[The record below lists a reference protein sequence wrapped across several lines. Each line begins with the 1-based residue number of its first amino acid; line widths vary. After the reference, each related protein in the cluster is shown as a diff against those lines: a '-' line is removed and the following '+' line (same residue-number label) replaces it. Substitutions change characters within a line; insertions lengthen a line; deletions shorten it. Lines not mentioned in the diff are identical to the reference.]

1 MAIDWNSKTPWNQYS
16 TISTITLPTGTTYYF
31 KDAEAREQI
40 EELASYSDFL
50 GVTGTTLKDGDDTNP
65 IMIGGEEVTAE
76 SGNIVLYNSKEFIW
90 NGTAWAEFGDL
101 SALAEQLGDLA
112 YADEVRGDY
121 LPEGRISGEF
131 IGKESNVELFVN
143 MIELC
148 NSLNQ
153 KTRFNGQESNISASG
168 TVASQDII
176 ISGGEGTTTYTPAGT
191 IVNKGFTGT
200 QSTISLNYT
209 PEGTVTASFEGS
221 QGTVTTSGVPA
232 GVVTIGE
239 IVASLTGNYTPQ
251 GTINGVVTA
260 VTTTSVTVNSV
271 TDRGTLPSLTGDY
284 TSLLKV
290 NVSNEDLTFTAIS
303 NWFSAGALP
312 TISSVAFNAVSS
324 VTTSD
329 VALSGTTVLISAG
342 FSGTDTTFSG
352 TFTPAG
358 NVVNGNFAGTPATI
372 STSYTPSGTI
382 SADFSGTGTRLTG
395 TFASANVSVSG
406 TFTPHGTIYLSAEE
420 ASPITANGTF
430 TPAGSISATFSG
442 TLSTITVSANM

>member
-31 KDAEAREQI
+31 KDAEAREKI

-50 GVTGTTLKDGDDTNP
+50 GVTGTALTDGSDINP
-65 IMIGGEEVTAE
+65 VMIGGEEVTAE

-112 YADEVRGDY
+112 YADTASTSYTPSGTVSGN
-121 LPEGRISGEF
+121 LVGTEGNVNVSG
-131 IGKESNVELFVN
+131 SLTDST
-143 MIELC
+143 IEATFTG
-148 NSLNQ
+148 SE
-153 KTRFNGQESNISASG
+153 GNISASG
-168 TVASQDII
+168 TIASQDIV
-176 ISGGEGTTTYTPAGT
+176 ISGGEGTTTYTPAGS
-191 IVNKGFTGT
+191 IVNKEFTGT

-221 QGTVTTSGVPA
+221 QGNVTTSGIPT
-232 GVVTIGE
+232 GIVTIGE
-239 IVASLTGNYTPQ
+239 IVASLTGNYTPE

-260 VTTTSVTVNSV
+260 VTTTEVTVNSV
-271 TDRGTLPSLTGDY
+271 TDSGTLPSLTGDY

-290 NVSNEDLTFTAIS
+290 NVSNEDLTFTAVS
-303 NWFSAGALP
+303 NWFSAGTLP

-358 NVVNGNFAGTPATI
+358 SVVNGSFAGTSATI

-395 TFASANVSVSG
+395 TFASANVSVAG
-406 TFTPHGTIYLSAEE
+406 TFTPSGSVD
-420 ASPITANGTF
+420 ASITDAAVTATGTF
-430 TPAGSISATFSG
+430 TPAGTISASFSG
-442 TLSTITVSANM
+442 IPSTITVSANNS

>member
-1 MAIDWNSKTPWNQYS
+1 MAIEWELTPV
-16 TISTITLPTGTTYYF
+16 ISTITLPTGGTYYF
-31 KDAEAREQI
+31 KDEEAREQI
-40 EELASYSDFL
+40 EALASYSDFL
-50 GVTGTTLKDGDDTNP
+50 GVTGTEIEDGDTTTP
-65 IMIGGEEVTAE
+65 IMIGGKAVYPEP
-76 SGNIVLYNSKEFIW
+76 GNIVLYGSKEFIW

-101 SALAEQLGDLA
+101 SAITSMLGDLA
-112 YADEVRGDY
+112 YVDTASTDY
-121 LPEGRISGEF
+121 TPEGEVSGEF
-131 IGKESNVELFVN
+131 NGEESNVSLSVN
-143 MIELC
+143 TRDLC
-148 NSLNQ
+148 EALNNNSN
-153 KTRFNGQESNISASG
+153 FYGEEGNISASG
-168 TVASQDII
+168 TVASQDIV

-260 VTTTSVTVNSV
+260 VTTTSVTVNEV

-290 NVSNEDLTFTAIS
+290 NVSNEDLTFTAVS
-303 NWFSAGALP
+303 NWFSAGTLP

-358 NVVNGNFAGTPATI
+358 NVVNGSFVGTPATI

-406 TFTPHGTIYLSAEE
+406 TFTPQGTLSMSAGDGTIVAAE
-420 ASPITANGTF
+420 GTF
-430 TPAGSISATFSG
+430 TPVGTIDLSFSG
-442 TLSTITVSANM
+442 TPRTITVSADNS

>member
-1 MAIDWNSKTPWNQYS
+1 MAIEWELTPV
-16 TISTITLPTGTTYYF
+16 ISTITLPTGGTYYF
-31 KDAEAREQI
+31 KDEEAREQI
-40 EELASYSDFL
+40 EALASYSDFL
-50 GVTGTTLKDGDDTNP
+50 GVTGTELEDGDTTTP
-65 IMIGGEEVTAE
+65 IMIGGEEVYPE
-76 SGNIVLYNSKEFIW
+76 PGNIVLYGSKEFIW
-90 NGTAWAEFGDL
+90 NGSAWAEFGDL
-101 SALAEQLGDLA
+101 SAITNMLGDLA
-112 YADEVRGDY
+112 YADTASTNY
-121 LPEGRISGEF
+121 TPEGTISGKFTGSAGRVEAQIDEGALYNSMNTGSEF
-131 IGKESNVELFVN
+131 EG
-143 MIELC
+143 IEGDI
-148 NSLNQ
+148 
-153 KTRFNGQESNISASG
+153 FASG
-168 TVASQDII
+168 IVDSQNIV

-260 VTTTSVTVNSV
+260 VTTTPVTVNEV

-290 NVSNEDLTFTAIS
+290 NVSNEDLTFTAVS

-312 TISSVAFNAVSS
+312 TISSVTFSAISS

-358 NVVNGNFAGTPATI
+358 NVVNGSFVGTPATI

-406 TFTPHGTIYLSAEE
+406 AFTPQGTLSISGGSDPVFAY
-420 ASPITANGTF
+420 GTF
-430 TPAGSISATFSG
+430 TPAGSIDATFTG
-442 TLSTITVSANM
+442 TPSTITVSADNS

>member
-1 MAIDWNSKTPWNQYS
+1 MAIEWELTPV
-16 TISTITLPTGTTYYF
+16 ISTITLPTGGTYYF
-31 KDAEAREQI
+31 KDEEAREQI
-40 EELASYSDFL
+40 EALASYSDFL
-50 GVTGTTLKDGDDTNP
+50 GVAGTEIEDGDTTTP
-65 IMIGGEEVTAE
+65 IMIGGEEVYPKP
-76 SGNIVLYNSKEFIW
+76 GNIVLYGSKEFIW

-101 SALAEQLGDLA
+101 SAITNMLGNFAYVDEAET
-112 YADEVRGDY
+112 DY
-121 LPEGRISGEF
+121 TPEGTISAEFTGEQ
-131 IGKESNVELFVN
+131 SNVSLDVD
-143 MIELC
+143 MTDLC
-148 NSLNQ
+148 SSLNNDSE
-153 KTRFNGQESNISASG
+153 FHGEEESIYASG
-168 TVASQDII
+168 TIASQDIV
-176 ISGGEGTTTYTPAGT
+176 ISGGKGTTTYTPAGT

-260 VTTTSVTVNSV
+260 VTTTSVTVNEV

-290 NVSNEDLTFTAIS
+290 NVSNEDLTFTAVS

-312 TISSVAFNAVSS
+312 TISSVTFSAVNS

-358 NVVNGNFAGTPATI
+358 NIINGSFVGTPTTI

-395 TFASANVSVSG
+395 TFASANVSVEG
-406 TFTPHGTIYLSAEE
+406 TFTPQGTLSISGSRVVS
-420 ASPITANGTF
+420 ASGTF

-442 TLSTITVSANM
+442 TPSTITVSADNS

>member
-1 MAIDWNSKTPWNQYS
+1 MAIEWELTPV
-16 TISTITLPTGTTYYF
+16 ISTITLPTGGTYYF
-31 KDAEAREQI
+31 KDEEAREQI
-40 EELASYSDFL
+40 EALASYSDFL
-50 GVTGTTLKDGDDTNP
+50 GVTGTKIKDGDTTTP
-65 IMIGGEEVTAE
+65 IMIGGEEVYPK
-76 SGNIVLYNSKEFIW
+76 SGNIVLYGSKEFIW

-101 SALAEQLGDLA
+101 SAITNMLGDLA
-112 YADEVRGDY
+112 YAD
-121 LPEGRISGEF
+121 
-131 IGKESNVELFVN
+131 
-143 MIELC
+143 
-148 NSLNQ
+148 
-153 KTRFNGQESNISASG
+153 TASG
-168 TVASQDII
+168 TAS
-176 ISGGEGTTTYTPAGT
+176 ISGDIDATFVGNQGNVDIRGSVEIPSYFEFKGTQETLNTEGHINETTVAIIDKNGSGTYTPAGS

-200 QSTISLNYT
+200 ESTISLNYT

-221 QGTVTTSGVPA
+221 NGTVTTSGVPA

-260 VTTTSVTVNSV
+260 VTTTSVTVNEV

-290 NVSNEDLTFTAIS
+290 NVSNENLTFTAVS
-303 NWFSAGALP
+303 NWFSAGTLP

-324 VTTSD
+324 VITSD

-358 NVVNGNFAGTPATI
+358 NVVNGSFVGTPTTI

-382 SADFSGTGTRLTG
+382 SADFSGTSTRFTGIFPATTVSASGDFTPQGTVTVSDEATSFCSFSASGSFTPRGTVTG
-395 TFASANVSVSG
+395 TFS
-406 TFTPHGTIYLSAEE
+406 
-420 ASPITANGTF
+420 
-430 TPAGSISATFSG
+430 SAT
-442 TLSTITVSANM
+442 TVTVTPDE

>member
-1 MAIDWNSKTPWNQYS
+1 MAIDWELTPV
-16 TISTITLPTGTTYYF
+16 ISTITLPTGGTYYF
-31 KDAEAREQI
+31 KDEEAREQI
-40 EELASYSDFL
+40 EALASYSDFL
-50 GVTGTTLKDGDDTNP
+50 GVTGTEIEDGDTTSP
-65 IMIGGEEVTAE
+65 IMIGGEEVYPE
-76 SGNIVLYNSKEFIW
+76 PGNIVLYGSKEFIW

-101 SALAEQLGDLA
+101 SAITNMLGELA
-112 YADEVRGDY
+112 YVDTASTDY
-121 LPEGRISGEF
+121 TPAGTISGEF
-131 IGKESNVELFVN
+131 IGEEQQIDEGSLFILLSDIVDPIN
-143 MIELC
+143 DNEDTM
-148 NSLNQ
+148 
-153 KTRFNGQESNISASG
+153 FNGETEEISASG
-168 TVASQDII
+168 TVASQDIVI
-176 ISGGEGTTTYTPAGT
+176 NGGEGTTTYTPAGT

-200 QSTISLNYT
+200 ESTISLNYT

-221 QGTVTTSGVPA
+221 QGTVTTSGVPT
-232 GVVTIGE
+232 GIVTIGE

-260 VTTTSVTVNSV
+260 VTTTSVTVNEV
-271 TDRGTLPSLTGDY
+271 TDRGALPSLTGDY

-290 NVSNEDLTFTAIS
+290 NVSNEDLTFTAVS
-303 NWFSAGALP
+303 NWFSAGTLP
-312 TISSVAFNAVSS
+312 TISSVTFSAVSS

-358 NVVNGNFAGTPATI
+358 NIVSGSFAGTPATI

-406 TFTPHGTIYLSAEE
+406 SFTPHGTIHLSGSGSADVQ
-420 ASPITANGTF
+420 GTF

-442 TLSTITVSANM
+442 TASTITVSADNS

>member
-1 MAIDWNSKTPWNQYS
+1 MAIEWELTPV
-16 TISTITLPTGTTYYF
+16 ISTITLPTGGTYYF
-31 KDAEAREQI
+31 KDEEAREQI
-40 EELASYSDFL
+40 EALASYSDFL
-50 GVTGTTLKDGDDTNP
+50 GVTGTEIEDGDTTTP
-65 IMIGGEEVTAE
+65 IMIGGEEVYPE
-76 SGNIVLYNSKEFIW
+76 PGNIVLYGSKEFIW

-101 SALAEQLGDLA
+101 SAITSMLGDLA
-112 YADEVRGDY
+112 YVDTASTDY
-121 LPEGRISGEF
+121 TPEGEISGEF
-131 IGKESNVELFVN
+131 IGEEGNISLDVDLHEIF
-143 MIELC
+143 EALC
-148 NSLNQ
+148 ASPS
-153 KTRFNGQESNISASG
+153 FIGAEGDISASG
-168 TVASQDII
+168 TVASQDIV
-176 ISGGEGTTTYTPAGT
+176 ISGGEGTTTYTPSGT
-191 IVNKGFTGT
+191 IINKGFTGT

-239 IVASLTGNYTPQ
+239 IVASLTGNYTPE

-260 VTTTSVTVNSV
+260 VTTTSVTVNEV

-290 NVSNEDLTFTAIS
+290 NVSNEDLTFTAVS
-303 NWFSAGALP
+303 NWFSAGTLP
-312 TISSVAFNAVSS
+312 TTSSVTFSAVSS

-358 NVVNGNFAGTPATI
+358 SVTNATFAGSSATI

-395 TFASANVSVSG
+395 TFASASVSVSG
-406 TFTPHGTIYLSAEE
+406 AFTPTGTVFMSVLT
-420 ASPITANGTF
+420 TAVSTEGTF

-442 TLSTITVSANM
+442 TPSTITVSADNS

>member
-1 MAIDWNSKTPWNQYS
+1 MAIEWELTPV
-16 TISTITLPTGTTYYF
+16 ISTITLPTGGTYYF
-31 KDAEAREQI
+31 KDEEAREQI
-40 EELASYSDFL
+40 EALASYSDFL
-50 GVTGTTLKDGDDTNP
+50 GVTGTEIEDGDTTTP
-65 IMIGGEEVTAE
+65 IMIGGKEVYPKP
-76 SGNIVLYNSKEFIW
+76 GNIVLYGSKEFIW

-101 SALAEQLGDLA
+101 SALQNLLGDLA
-112 YADEVRGDY
+112 YVDTASTDY
-121 LPEGRISGEF
+121 TPEGEVSGEF
-131 IGKESNVELFVN
+131 IGEEGTVEVTIDMSNLQETLTNNSEFVGS
-143 MIELC
+143 EGDV
-148 NSLNQ
+148 
-153 KTRFNGQESNISASG
+153 FASG

-260 VTTTSVTVNSV
+260 VTTTSVTVNEV

-290 NVSNEDLTFTAIS
+290 NVSNEDLTFTAVS
-303 NWFSAGALP
+303 NWFSAGTLP

-358 NVVNGNFAGTPATI
+358 NIVNGSFAGTPATI

-406 TFTPHGTIYLSAEE
+406 TFTPTGTLTISASNSVV
-420 ASPITANGTF
+420 ASGTF
-430 TPAGSISATFSG
+430 TPVGSINATFTG
-442 TLSTITVSANM
+442 TPSTITVSADNS